1 MHDELRDRPGTQDI
15 VPFVP
20 LRLVMLHTNISHLRA
35 ERDTHSLFIK
45 GSWLAVPVPYPNTK
59 TTLFGTR

>member
-1 MHDELRDRPGTQDI
+1 
-15 VPFVP
+15 
-20 LRLVMLHTNISHLRA
+20 MLHTNISHLRA

-45 GSWLAVPVPYPNTK
+45 GSWLAVPVTYPNTK